1 MAYIKTDTKVG
12 AKFKEMQML
21 VTWLS
26 TCSPGVFLCFKF
38 SKVLPFMM
46 LQLLPKILQ
55 ERSSSGPDL
64 LFLPVSFLT
73 PITCSHIIASWC
85 LPSSSSYLWG
95 LIQKPTLPRN
105 LSGHAVTI
113 PKHRSQALCL
123 AFSLSCFGLSC
134 ISVLNLHLTCESG
147 ERRQE
152 LTFIKCFL
160 GARLALSCT
169 FCAWLP
175 WWLSW

>member
-1 MAYIKTDTKVG
+1 MACIKTDTKVG
-12 AKFKEMQML
+12 AKLKEMQML
-21 VTWLS
+21 VIWLS
-26 TCSPGVFLCFKF
+26 TCSPWFFLCFKF

-55 ERSSSGPDL
+55 KRSWSEPDL
-64 LFLPVSFLT
+64 LFLPVSFFT
-73 PITCSHIIASWC
+73 PIICSHTIASWC
-85 LPSSSSYLWG
+85 LPSSSYLWG

-105 LSGHAVTI
+105 LPGHGVTT
-113 PKHRSQALCL
+113 PKHRSLALCL
-123 AFSLSCFGLSC
+123 AFNLSCFGLSC
-134 ISVLNLHLTCESG
+134 ISVLNLPLTCESG
-147 ERRQE
+147 ERGQE

-160 GARLALSCT
+160 GARLAPSCT